1 VLGLTVTFHFAP
13 RKKIM
18 AFSPLK
24 LLKEDTMTVFFLVLM
39 GYVVLTLADD
49 RFAGGKLNAFVRSK
63 VG

>member
-1 VLGLTVTFHFAP
+1 
-13 RKKIM
+13 M